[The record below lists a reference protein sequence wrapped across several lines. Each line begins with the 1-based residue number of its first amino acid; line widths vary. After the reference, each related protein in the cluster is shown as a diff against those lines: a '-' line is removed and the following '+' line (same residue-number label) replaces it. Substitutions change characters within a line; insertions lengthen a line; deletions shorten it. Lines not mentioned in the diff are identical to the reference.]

1 MVSVA
6 GHQGPVSQLM
16 RVGAL
21 QQGAEGL
28 HS

>member
-1 MVSVA
+1 MVGVA
-6 GHQGPVSQLM
+6 GHQGPVSQLV

-21 QQGAEGL
+21 QQGPEGL